1 MGGLNPENREN
12 NLERLRK
19 LIVQVLKTYPDVEF
33 LSTDQ
38 LEELY

>member
-1 MGGLNPENREN
+1 
-12 NLERLRK
+12 LRK

-38 LEELY
+38 LAE